1 MTLNQLSIWA
11 IGISFLSGCGG
22 GNKATATPPGNDIS
36 IPVVGSV
43 FNEPLSNGK
52 LYVTANANDNTGV
65 TGYCFASASTKP
77 LGTDKCFTSAAS
89 QTIDIPTTASPTYFV
104 WAKDAANN
112 VSATFSIDI
121 KPPSI
126 ASASVSAPNNGK
138 VTLSVNA
145 SDNVGIDGYCFT
157 TSPAVPVASDACFT
171 NAATKTIDTP
181 TSNSPIYYAFA
192 KDSTN
197 NVSAPLIIDSRAPSI
212 ASASVSAPSNGKV
225 TLSVNAS
232 DNTVVTGYCFT
243 TSPAVPLA
251 SDACF
256 TNAATKTID
265 TPSLPVRYYA
275 SVKDGAN
282 NVSAAFQRVAGP
294 CSVAGV
300 TASQASALP
309 SVCMSTSLGEMV
321 VELEASK
328 APISTTNFLKYVND
342 GYYSQTVFHRIL
354 RNFAIQGGGFTAVP
368 ISSNTKTGTIYPPI
382 ELEQPAPRGLSN
394 TRGTLAMARTGVLNS
409 ATREFFINTVDN
421 LALNTNGGGY
431 AVFGKVISGLE
442 TTVEAIRLV
451 TVEAN
456 SGGEVSQPVTPPV
469 INWAYQLK

>member
-22 GNKATATPPGNDIS
+22 GNKATATPSGNDIS

-112 VSATFSIDI
+112 VSATFPIDF

-126 ASASVSAPNNGK
+126 ASA
-138 VTLSVNA
+138 
-145 SDNVGIDGYCFT
+145 I
-157 TSPAVPVASDACFT
+157 
-171 NAATKTIDTP
+171 
-181 TSNSPIYYAFA
+181 
-192 KDSTN
+192 
-197 NVSAPLIIDSRAPSI
+197 
-212 ASASVSAPSNGKV
+212 VSAPSNGKV

-232 DNTVVTGYCFT
+232 DNVGIDGYCFT

-328 APISTTNFLKYVND
+328 APISTANFLKYVND

-354 RNFAIQGGGFTAVP
+354 RTFAIQGGGFTAVP
-368 ISSNTKTGTIYPPI
+368 ISSTTTKAGTIYPAI
-382 ELEQPAPRGLSN
+382 QLEKPATTGLSN
-394 TRGTLAMARTGVLNS
+394 TRGTLAMARATEENS

-431 AVFGKVISGLE
+431 AVFGKVISGLD
-442 TTVEAIRLV
+442 TTVEAIRSV
-451 TVEAN
+451 QVQTN

-469 INWAYQLK
+469 INWAYQLKQ

>member
-65 TGYCFASASTKP
+65 TGYCFLSANTKP

-112 VSATFSIDI
+112 VSATYSIDI

-126 ASASVSAPNNGK
+126 ASTSVSAPN
-138 VTLSVNA
+138 
-145 SDNVGIDGYCFT
+145 SD
-157 TSPAVPVASDACFT
+157 
-171 NAATKTIDTP
+171 KE
-181 TSNSPIYYAFA
+181 
-192 KDSTN
+192 
-197 NVSAPLIIDSRAPSI
+197 
-212 ASASVSAPSNGKV
+212 V

-232 DNTVVTGYCFT
+232 DNTAVTGYCFT
-243 TSPAVPLA
+243 TTLTTPVA

-256 TNAATKTID
+256 MTQPTSKIKTPQTTALYAWAKDAAGNISAPFNAGC
-265 TPSLPVRYYA
+265 S
-275 SVKDGAN
+275 SVGLA
-282 NVSAAFQRVAGP
+282 
-294 CSVAGV
+294 
-300 TASQASALP
+300 ASQASKLP
-309 SVCMSTSLGEMV
+309 TVCMSTSLGEMV

-328 APISTTNFLKYVND
+328 APFSTTNFLKYVND

-368 ISSNTKTGTIYPPI
+368 ISSTNTKAGTIYPAI
-382 ELEQPAPRGLSN
+382 QLEKPVSTGLSN
-394 TRGTLAMARTGVLNS
+394 TKGTLAMARATEENS

-431 AVFGKVISGLE
+431 AVFGKVISGLD
-442 TTVEAIRLV
+442 TTVEAIRSV
-451 TVEAN
+451 QVQTN
-456 SGGEVSQPVTPPV
+456 SSGEDSQPVTPPV